1 MGSINNGPTFT
12 ATSAA
17 DLSAYSHRLV
27 KFSSGATDTN
37 RIIELCGSG
46 DIPCGILEHGD
57 VAGRPMNVTRL
68 NGQSCK
74 LTVGGVVALGSLIK
88 CDTAATLGKGIATTT
103 DGNRYFFVA
112 EEISTAD
119 ADVVVGYTTNAF
131 RGA

>member
-1 MGSINNGPTFT
+1 MGAINNGPTFV
-12 ATSAA
+12 ARSAS
-17 DLSAYSHRLV
+17 DLSSYHYRFV
-27 KFSSGATDTN
+27 KDSTGSTDKD
-37 RIIELCGSG
+37 RIVELCGSG
-46 DIPCGILEHGD
+46 DVPCGILEHGD
-57 VAGRPMNVTRL
+57 VAGRKMNITRL

-74 LTVGGVVALGSLIK
+74 LTVGGVVAIGSVIK

-119 ADVVVGYTTNAF
+119 GDVVSGYTCNAF